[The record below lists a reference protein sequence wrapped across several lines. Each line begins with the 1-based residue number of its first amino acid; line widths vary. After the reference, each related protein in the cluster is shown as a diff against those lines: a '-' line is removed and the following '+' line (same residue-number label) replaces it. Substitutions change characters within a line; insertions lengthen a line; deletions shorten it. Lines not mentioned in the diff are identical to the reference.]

1 MSRLATKSLQG
12 LRLRPSLPPS
22 TASPWVAA
30 TRLRRYA
37 SPNDTK
43 GGFKGQMVQSITQ
56 RLERERADLER
67 LGNLGEKKAVGINW
81 SITASKPP
89 PLPPSP
95 APPANPPP
103 PLAQWSSCSAE

>member
-12 LRLRPSLPPS
+12 LRLRPSLLPS
-22 TASPWVAA
+22 TASSPWLTA
-30 TRLRRYA
+30 TPRLRRYA

-81 SITASKPP
+81 SITASKSSPFPP
-89 PLPPSP
+89 PTSR
-95 APPANPPP
+95 
-103 PLAQWSSCSAE
+103 

>member
-12 LRLRPSLPPS
+12 LRLRPSLPRS

-37 SPNDTK
+37 SSSNDTK

-81 SITASKPP
+81 SITASKS
-89 PLPPSP
+89 PSP
-95 APPANPPP
+95 SPPIPR
-103 PLAQWSSCSAE
+103 